1 MSHDYPEDYQ
11 TTLIHMLTA
20 PTLEDATVLAVR
32 ALRLLVDTP
41 AAGLLLWDADLDRY
55 VIGEVLVTPPEE
67 APQARRHLLRSA
79 LAAYR
84 HNTAAARCLDDGLY
98 YEPLNTPSGAHV
110 GAFLYSISAPA
121 PILRTGHTEYYPQL
135 VRATTRAIWTMTR
148 IEQADREHTQLV
160 EDRERLQQL
169 LHAVDQQQQTIDRLL
184 TLERQFSASL
194 EAQVEERTTALRDA
208 QARIIHSEKLAVIG
222 KLAASLAHEINNPL
236 QAIQSG
242 LGLMLAELA
251 SGQVAN
257 VHADLRV
264 IQAEL
269 ERVQSIF
276 KQMLDFNRPAPAQRE
291 PLDLNAICE
300 GVRVLLRKRL
310 QETNIDLR
318 LELAPH
324 LPLTCGDSNQI
335 KQVLINLVL
344 NSAEAISPTGGH
356 IEIGTR
362 RSDHQVRVQVTDT
375 GCGISPEHQSQ
386 LFEPFFTTKTRG
398 LGLGLAISQ
407 EIVEKHRGRI
417 TVRSAIDQGTTF
429 TIILPVEEH
438 CHDR

>member
-1 MSHDYPEDYQ
+1 MVGVPEGLRTQAAHRAREPGRQHDDRSLYGVVGRSRAGVAS
-11 TTLIHMLTA
+11 IHHRREECGRRQPA
-20 PTLEDATVLAVR
+20 CEVLEHAHSVQ
-32 ALRLLVDTP
+32 
-41 AAGLLLWDADLDRY
+41 DADGMRGESRDR
-55 VIGEVLVTPPEE
+55 VE
-67 APQARRHLLRSA
+67 A
-79 LAAYR
+79 
-84 HNTAAARCLDDGLY
+84 
-98 YEPLNTPSGAHV
+98 
-110 GAFLYSISAPA
+110 
-121 PILRTGHTEYYPQL
+121 
-135 VRATTRAIWTMTR
+135 
-148 IEQADREHTQLV
+148 
-160 EDRERLQQL
+160 DRERLQQL
-169 LHAVDQQQQTIDRLL
+169 LHAVDQQQRTIDRLL

-194 EAQVEERTTALRDA
+194 EAQVEERTAALRDA

-324 LPLTCGDSNQI
+324 LPPTCGDSNQI

-362 RSDHQVRVQVTDT
+362 RHDNQVFVQVTDT

-429 TIILPVEEH
+429 TIVLPVEEH
-438 CHDR
+438 CHDH

>member
-1 MSHDYPEDYQ
+1 MPEDYQ
-11 TTLIHMLTA
+11 NTLIQMMTA
-20 PTLEDATVLAVR
+20 PTLEATVSLAVE
-32 ALRLLVDTP
+32 ALRLLMQPVS
-41 AAGLLLWDADLDRY
+41 AGLLLWDSDLARY
-55 VIGEVLVTPPEE
+55 IVGEVYVARPSD
-67 APQARRHLLRSA
+67 APQFRRAAVSSA
-79 LAAYR
+79 LAAYEY
-84 HNTAAARCLDDGLY
+84 NAVDARCMESGLY
-98 YEPLNTPSGAHV
+98 YEPLNTPEGRHV
-110 GAFLYSISAPA
+110 GAFVYPVSAPVTVSRA
-121 PILRTGHTEYYPQL
+121 EQVRRYAQL
-135 VRATTRAIWTMTR
+135 LRATTRAIWMMTR
-148 IEQADREHTQLV
+148 IEQADREHAQLI

-194 EAQVEERTTALRDA
+194 EAQVEERTAALHEA

-242 LGLMLAELA
+242 VGLMIAELA

-257 VHADLRV
+257 VHADLKV

-310 QETNIDLR
+310 QETNIELHLDL
-318 LELAPH
+318 EPD
-324 LPLTCGDSNQI
+324 LPTTCGDSNQI
-335 KQVLINLVL
+335 KQVLINLIL
-344 NSAEAISPTGGH
+344 NSAEAMPSAGGH
-356 IEIGTR
+356 IKIGTR
-362 RSDHQVRVQVTDT
+362 WADNQVCIQVIDT
-375 GCGISPEHQSQ
+375 GCGISHEHLSQ

-417 TVRSAIDQGTTF
+417 DVCSQPSQGTTF
-429 TIILPVEEH
+429 TISLPAKES
-438 CHDR
+438 CHDH